1 MNEYYEIQ
9 SRYLVLLKLFL
20 LGIGLGAVLLLR
32 SIMSWSQ
39 IPNLTLGLIIITLV
53 LGTISLEYALG
64 WFVFLMPLLASLPL
78 LLEIPNFYLI
88 EVVFLAVILVWVVR
102 LLLRKTI
109 RLVKTS
115 LDIPLGIFL
124 LLVLISCGITLI
136 RINHLFSSFLTG
148 NLATAWQKVFLLDQT
163 TNLAN
168 FYTLRYALTI
178 FEGILIYFF
187 LTNTIRSKGFLRKV
201 ITVMIVSSTLVAGY
215 GIFQYLT
222 RFHLLE
228 YWTGQDPNL
237 ARINAT
243 FQDPNSLGSYLVLT
257 IFLIGS
263 LFLVERKWKRLFLGC
278 LMVGLGLC
286 LVFTASRTSWAS
298 LAVVLVVMI
307 IILSRKKMGI
317 FFKAGFSRGHSK
329 KMIVVTLICLLVF
342 VVTLI
347 HLASKAD
354 LEIGRRGSYYDV
366 LLSMFKFS
374 NFVDRELAHKMHFF
388 WKPGWQMVKDHPVF
402 GAGIGSYYWLLGV
415 YLNFPPE
422 SPIYDNA
429 HNYFLQIWAELGTV
443 GLACFLLILVTILRG
458 GIQLLV
464 RVQDKYWRFVTL
476 GLVGGIV
483 GFLLTHLTSHAMVLL
498 EMQFI
503 FWSYVAII
511 FVIANLIRAPLIKK
525 S

>member
-9 SRYLVLLKLFL
+9 PRYLVLVKIFL
-20 LGIGLGAVLLLR
+20 LVIGLGASLLLK

-39 IPNLTLGLIIITLV
+39 IPNFTLGLIIITVV
-53 LGTISLEYALG
+53 LGTIRLEYALV

-78 LLEIPNFYLI
+78 LLEIRNFYLI
-88 EVVFLAVILVWVVR
+88 EVVFLAVVLVWVVR
-102 LLLRKTI
+102 LLLRKDI
-109 RLVKTS
+109 KLVKTS

-124 LLVLISCGITLI
+124 LLVVISCGITLI
-136 RINHLFSSFLTG
+136 RINHLFSSFLAG
-148 NLATAWQKVFLLDQT
+148 NLGPAWQKIFLLDQT

-178 FEGILIYFF
+178 FEGILVYFF
-187 LTNTIRSKGFLRKV
+187 LINTIRSKGFLRKV
-201 ITVMIVSSTLVAGY
+201 ITLMIVSSAVVAGY

-228 YWTGQDPNL
+228 YWARQDPNL
-237 ARINAT
+237 TRINAT

-257 IFLIGS
+257 IFLTGS
-263 LFLVERKWKRLFLGC
+263 LFLVEGKWKRLFLGS

-286 LVFTASRTSWAS
+286 LVFSASRTAWAS
-298 LAVVLVVMI
+298 LALVLVVMI
-307 IILSRKKMGI
+307 IILSREKMGI
-317 FFKAGFSRGHSK
+317 FLKTGFKRRHGKRI
-329 KMIVVTLICLLVF
+329 IVAVIILLLVF
-342 VVTLI
+342 IVALI
-347 HLASKAD
+347 HLASKSE
-354 LEIGRRGSYYDV
+354 LEVGKRGSYYNV

-374 NFVDRELAHKMHFF
+374 NFVDKEIDSRMFHF
-388 WKPGWQMVKDHPVF
+388 WRPGWQMVRDHPVF
-402 GAGIGSYYWLLGV
+402 GAGIGSFYWLLRI

-443 GLACFLLILVTILRG
+443 GLVSFLLILVIILRQ
-458 GIQLLV
+458 GIGLLM
-464 RVQDKYWRFVTL
+464 RVKDRYWRFVTL
-476 GLVGGIV
+476 GLVSGIF
-483 GFLLTHLTSHAMVLL
+483 GFLLSHLTSHAMVLL
-498 EMQFI
+498 EMQFV

-511 FVIANLIRAPLIKK
+511 FVISNLTRAPLIKK